1 MQKSFDAEREV
12 ENKLESLEAM
22 VRFQVCY
29 LFDSFLNY
37 FFGYFYADW
46 LKLLIKE
53 NYVNELTELTG
64 QEKTTTAGRG
74 QTETTF

>member
-1 MQKSFDAEREV
+1 MPAV
-12 ENKLESLEAM
+12 LAN
-22 VRFQVCY
+22 
-29 LFDSFLNY
+29 
-37 FFGYFYADW
+37 ADW
-46 LKLLIKE
+46 LKLLIQE